1 MKINIYAKSLYSVFL
16 VLILCSCNL
25 NEWNLDNDSNEL
37 IPNYSISLQSIRV
50 NPTMQSDI
58 IALSDEE
65 FLMAIEVENSEINL
79 IRISQIFV
87 EDEWEL
93 DDQLINTYGVGVLR
107 FFDTINGDFLL
118 GVINPSKEFVVS
130 RIDEDFNIITQSS
143 PFDSFIDTT
152 YNSIDS
158 LDFSNYS
165 LDTTSNEIL
174 LCGRV
179 YTQGVN
185 YSCVLNIDENLEPQ
199 WFKTYFEDSEI
210 VDVVSMSRDTFL
222 LLNSEDDGGTDLI
235 MDNKSGSI
243 YKKFNLSN
251 EELFFGIQ
259 SLESDGI
266 LHLAGIEND
275 VVRTIEVDLSSESA
289 FVVDVEVYPVS
300 DFRALFLSRDNIVTA
315 GIQIVG
321 TDQYLFASE
330 LESFGSI
337 WCNRYIDEQYVKI
350 LDLIELPGKGILI
363 SAIVENQGISRLHLI
378 RVDEEGATFVNEY
391 SENCI

>member
-1 MKINIYAKSLYSVFL
+1 MKRLTINLIVIFSFLGCVETSLS
-16 VLILCSCNL
+16 
-25 NEWNLDNDSNEL
+25 DRSNES

-65 FLMAIEVENSEINL
+65 FLMAIEDENSEINL
-79 IRISQIFV
+79 ISISQTFV
-87 EDEWEL
+87 DDVWEL
-93 DDQLINTYGVGVLR
+93 DDQLINTYGVGELR

-118 GVINPSKEFVVS
+118 GVINPSKEFIVS
-130 RIDEDFNIITQSS
+130 RVDEDFNVIAQNM

-152 YNSIDS
+152 YNNIDS
-158 LDFSNYS
+158 LNFSNFS
-165 LDTTSNEIL
+165 LSTTSSEIL

-185 YSCVLNIDENLEPQ
+185 YSCILSIDENLDPQ

-210 VDVVSMSRDTFL
+210 VDVVSLSRDTFL
-222 LLNSEDDGGTDLI
+222 LLNSEDAGGTDLI
-235 MDNKSGSI
+235 MDNESGSI

-251 EELFFGIQ
+251 EELFFGLQ
-259 SLESDGI
+259 SIESDGI

-275 VVRTIEVDLSSESA
+275 VARTIEVDLSSESA

-363 SAIVENQGISRLHLI
+363 SAIVENQGIFRLHLI